1 MARFR
6 AGLAIVLAATLSASI
21 AWAEAPPVSDPSA
34 RLIEGFNAPGTFP
47 TTVNAANV
55 NIRPEAG
62 AEFDGAGEDILRVEF
77 PAAGPLKW
85 TSSRFNSGDIA
96 LSIGP
101 AFPENPLSYPEPAF
115 VNNFQALQGNSD
127 PINPNSR
134 ELTTLAWRVGGA
146 TGALF
151 ATPRHNG
158 VNDGYVSG
166 GNPVGE
172 IFGVAYFNSGASQG
186 WGFRL
191 ENGEFA
197 NGGLSSSDLTLGA
210 AGSAFG
216 GAEAVS
222 NTAVAYLPYEQGWQ
236 GAWVTPAF
244 DGEGTYG
251 NGNPDLLAAPSAV
264 QWASGIAT
272 IMLPEVNSAT
282 DGMLFV
288 APSSTS
294 SNTRLAAA
302 FPTGGGWKA
311 TVRLDED
318 VDTSGNTVLDA
329 DNGFQFLYIPY
340 TATNLI
346 GGHIQGSNGSA
357 ITSAGDARFD
367 VTRNSAGQYAV
378 SVYEADGT
386 TKKSEGDGMLMLSVA
401 SSMPGA
407 PGVPDRTF
415 LSYEFDAGSG
425 NFIVESRELLS
436 LSGSDDFFGN
446 DFELRDSNFYF
457 AWVDFENPLSLGGA
471 AVPGDFDGDGD
482 VDGADLTQWRG
493 AHGTNAGGDADGDG
507 DTDGN
512 DFLVWQQNVGFGL
525 PATGAAGAVPEPT
538 SLVMTVLA
546 GAACLGA
553 ARRRR

>member
-1 MARFR
+1 
-6 AGLAIVLAATLSASI
+6 LAAI
-21 AWAEAPPVSDPSA
+21 AVVQFGLIPVRARAEAPPISDPNA

-47 TTVNAANV
+47 TTVTAANV

-62 AEFDGAGEDILRVEF
+62 AEFDGPGEDILRVEF
-77 PAAGPLKW
+77 PAAGPVKW

-101 AFPENPLSYPEPAF
+101 AFPDNPLSYPEPAF
-115 VNNFQALQGNSD
+115 VNNFQPLQGNTD

-151 ATPRHNG
+151 ATSRHNG
-158 VNDGYVSG
+158 VNDGYIDGPG
-166 GNPVGE
+166 GPPVGE
-172 IFGVAYFNSGASQG
+172 IFGVSYFNSGASQG

-210 AGSAFG
+210 AGHAFG
-216 GAEAVS
+216 RAEAVS

-236 GAWVTPAF
+236 GAWVSAAF

-264 QWASGIAT
+264 QWTSGVAT
-272 IMLPEVNSAT
+272 ITLPGVNSAT

-302 FPTGGGWKA
+302 FPTGGGWNA
-311 TVRLDED
+311 AVRLDED
-318 VDTSGNTVLDA
+318 IDTSGSTVLDS

-346 GGHIQGSNGSA
+346 GGHIQGSNGSS

-367 VTRNSAGQYAV
+367 VTRNSAGQYAI
-378 SVYEADGT
+378 SIFEADGT
-386 TKKSEGDGMLMLSVA
+386 TKKTEGDGMLMLSVA
-401 SSMPGA
+401 SSIPDSTTL
-407 PGVPDRTF
+407 PDRTF

-436 LSGSDDFFGN
+436 TSGSDDVFGN
-446 DFELRDSNFYF
+446 DFHLRDSNFYF

-471 AVPGDFDGDGD
+471 AIPGDFDGDGD
-482 VDGADLTQWRG
+482 VDGADLAQWKG
-493 AHGTNAGGDADGDG
+493 AHGSTAAGDADGDG
-507 DTDGN
+507 DSDGN
-512 DFLVWQQNVGFGL
+512 DFLVWQQNVGTGL
-525 PATGAAGAVPEPT
+525 PGGAGAVPEPT
-538 SLVMTVLA
+538 GLAMTLLA
-546 GAACLGA
+546 GVTCLSA